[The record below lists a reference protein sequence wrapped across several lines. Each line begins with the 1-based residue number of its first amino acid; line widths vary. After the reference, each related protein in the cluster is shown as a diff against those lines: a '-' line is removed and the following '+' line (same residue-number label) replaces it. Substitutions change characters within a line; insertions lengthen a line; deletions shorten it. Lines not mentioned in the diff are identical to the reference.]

1 MYVLLRIIRIDHPM
15 LCDMEMIFKDQI
27 KMLIMGPILP
37 YQVNVLTRWS
47 SDLHILL
54 YY

>member
-1 MYVLLRIIRIDHPM
+1 MNVLLRIIKIYHPM

-27 KMLIMGPILP
+27 KMLIMGPVP

-47 SDLHILL
+47 SDLNIFL
-54 YY
+54 